1 MRIAFLTLRDR
12 GNFVIDDEH
21 AIAKLVRRGC
31 EVDEIPW
38 QNDAPFQTY
47 DCVMV
52 RSTWDYQQAPQA
64 FLGVLERIAAV
75 TTLWNP
81 IDVIR
86 WNIRKTYLRDLAAKG
101 VPIVPTT
108 FGSGS
113 GFRDLIT
120 SSGRAVLKPVV
131 SANAYDTF
139 VLGDPERDAP
149 LASIESTFERRE
161 WLFQPFVTSVE
172 TEGEHSL
179 FYFANEY
186 SHAVLKQPKAGDF
199 RVQEEHG
206 GIITPEQPAPDLRR
220 VADAVIAAMGRPLAQ
235 ARVDLVRLDD
245 GTPALMELELIEPS
259 LYFRTDPRAPD
270 NFADALMKL
279 QSKARS

>member
-1 MRIAFLTLRDR
+1 MRVAFLTLRDR
-12 GNFVIDDEH
+12 GNFVIDDEL
-21 AIAKLVRRGC
+21 AIAVLRGRGC

-38 QNDAPFQTY
+38 QNDAEWKSY
-47 DCVMV
+47 DSVMV
-52 RSTWDYQQAPQA
+52 RSTWDYQRAA
-64 FLGVLERIAAV
+64 ESFLAVLERIAAV

-108 FGSGS
+108 FGSGAT
-113 GFRDLIT
+113 FRDLMAK
-120 SSGRAVLKPVV
+120 SGRAVLKPVV

-139 VLGDPERDAP
+139 VLGDPKRT
-149 LASIESTFERRE
+149 ASLSLIESKFENRE
-161 WLFQPFVTSVE
+161 WLFQPFVSSVE

-179 FYFANEY
+179 FYFANQY
-186 SHAVLKQPKAGDF
+186 SHAVLKQPAAGDF

-206 GIITPEQPAPDLRR
+206 GIITPEQPAADVRR

-235 ARVDLVRLDD
+235 ARVDLVRLGD

-270 NFADALMKL
+270 NFADALLKL
-279 QSKARS
+279 SKPRG